1 MANRFSDRRGG
12 PTCPPRADTR
22 VGPYVVIVALA
33 LAGVAGAQQADR
45 ARTEALARRAGERLQ
60 ALQREADR
68 LASEERT
75 LLNDLRKLEIDR
87 QLKSEELKQLDAEA
101 ASVRGE
107 LDATTERMEALQASE
122 AAERPELRS
131 RVVEIYKL
139 GRARYVRLL
148 LSAPDLR
155 RIGRASRTV
164 AAMAKLDRDRVL
176 SHQRTL
182 DELKA
187 ARAALQQR
195 EKKLTDV
202 RAAAEKARV
211 ALERAAQA
219 RSALVQDIDRRRDL
233 NAQLAGELQTAQ
245 QKIQLALRDIAA
257 GSPPPSD
264 AAALPL
270 KPFRGDLEWPVR
282 GDVRQRFGAGGS
294 KGIEIAAAEG
304 ADARAIHDGVV
315 AFAETFSGFGNL
327 VILDHGSQTFSLYGD
342 LLEIAVKKGA
352 RVDRG
357 QPVGSVGPTRSGAA
371 GLYFELRIDG
381 QPVDPLQWLKKRL

>member
-1 MANRFSDRRGG
+1 MVSLSNHAASAGF
-12 PTCPPRADTR
+12 A
-22 VGPYVVIVALA
+22 VIVGCGVLLA
-33 LAGVAGAQQADR
+33 QPPDR

-68 LASEERT
+68 LASDERT
-75 LLNDLRKLEIDR
+75 LLNELRKLEIDR
-87 QLKSEELKQLDAEA
+87 QLKSEELKQLDADA
-101 ASVRGE
+101 AAVGDE
-107 LDATTERMEALQASE
+107 LDATTERMEALEASE

-139 GRARYVRLL
+139 GQARYLRLL

-187 ARAALQQR
+187 ARATLEQR
-195 EKKLTDV
+195 QKKLNDV

-211 ALERAAQA
+211 ATARAVQA
-219 RSALVQDIDRRRDL
+219 RSDLVRDIDRRRDL

-245 QKIQLALRDIAA
+245 QRLQIALREIAA
-257 GSPPPSD
+257 GSSPSE
-264 AAALPL
+264 AATLPL
-270 KPFRGDLEWPVR
+270 KPFRGDLDWPVR
-282 GDVRQRFGAGGS
+282 GDVRQRFGLGGS
-294 KGIEIAAAEG
+294 KGIEISAAEG

-315 AFAETFSGFGNL
+315 AFAATFSGFGNL

-352 RVDRG
+352 HVDRG

-381 QPVDPLQWLKKRL
+381 QPVDPLQWLKRR